1 MTRRSI
7 RQERKAQ
14 EEAKWIGFA
23 DDWRQERDTD
33 EDELPEREDEAL
45 PVHTLN

>member
-1 MTRRSI
+1 MSRRAI
-7 RQERKAQ
+7 RQERRAQ

-45 PVHTLN
+45 PVNNFH